1 MQGRD
6 KTSKNARTYPKKK
19 QCRTRYAVCANGGII
34 MNHPPLTERYTY
46 VNIRELVEG
55 VSKKYADRVA
65 YSFRRSPKDTEIVKV
80 TYPQLAEDVRR
91 LSTAAVDKGLTNGKV
106 ALVGKLSYDWIVT
119 YLALL
124 SVGTVLVPLD
134 SNWSAEELADT
145 ARVAECQTLFCSSE
159 LKKDKSEL
167 ICSTA
172 GIDTVFHLDKQDGKN
187 TVSALISYGKELR
200 DNGKRYYETARIS
213 PDELSL
219 LVFTSGTTGKG
230 KGVMLSQTAIVRN
243 ICSGLEYL
251 KVYKKTVGLLP
262 PHHTFGSTVSIL
274 GNLVKGSEM
283 YISSGVRYVIK
294 ELKEQHPEHLVLVPL
309 YLESFYKKIMDTVKS
324 SGKEKAFK
332 YLLAASNR
340 ARRAGIDLRRKLF
353 ASIHASFGGELR
365 LVVCGG
371 APVSQE
377 LIDFFDQI
385 GITVLN
391 GYGITECSPLISVNP
406 NVGGENGTKGGSC
419 GKAIPTAKV
428 KIKDPD
434 ENGEG
439 EICVKGTGVMLGYYK
454 DPEATEAA
462 FDEDGYFRTGD
473 CGRIGSDGRIF
484 ITGRLKNLI
493 ILSNGKNVYPE
504 EIELM
509 LAAIPG
515 VCEVVVYEG
524 ISPRGS
530 EHNAVVAEIYPDMTY
545 LEAIGITDAYE
556 YFDAR
561 LKDYNRTAIAYKK
574 VGKLKVRYDEFPKNT
589 LKKIVR
595 FKIDRSI
602 D

>member
-1 MQGRD
+1 
-6 KTSKNARTYPKKK
+6 
-19 QCRTRYAVCANGGII
+19 
-34 MNHPPLTERYTY
+34 MNRPPLTEHYTY
-46 VNIRELVEG
+46 VNIRELVEDVG
-55 VSKKYADRVA
+55 KKYSDRIA
-65 YSFRRSPKDTEIVKV
+65 YSFRRSPKDSETVRV
-80 TYPQLAEDVRR
+80 TYARLAEDVRR
-91 LSTAAVDKGLTNGKV
+91 LATAAVDKGLTSGHV
-106 ALVGKLSYDWIVT
+106 AIIGKLSYDWIVS

-124 SVGTVLVPLD
+124 SVGTVIVPLD
-134 SNWSAEELADT
+134 PNWSAEELADT
-145 ARVAECQTLFCSSE
+145 VRAAECRTVFCSTDVKEAKRS
-159 LKKDKSEL
+159 L
-167 ICSTA
+167 ILSTA
-172 GIDTVFHLDKQDGKN
+172 NVENTVLLDKLDRNG
-187 TVSALISYGKELR
+187 TAFALTLYGKELR
-200 DNGKRYYETARIS
+200 NNGKRYYETARVS
-213 PDELSL
+213 PDEVSL

-251 KVYKKTVGLLP
+251 EVYSKTVGLLP

-274 GNLVKGSEM
+274 GNLIKGSET

-294 ELKEQHPEHLVLVPL
+294 ELKEQSPEHLVLVPL
-309 YLESFYKKIMDTVKS
+309 YLESFYKKIKETLKS
-324 SGKEKAFK
+324 TGKEKLFK
-332 YLLAASNR
+332 HMLTVSEN

-353 ASIHASFGGELR
+353 ATVHKSFGGNLK
-365 LVVCGG
+365 LIICGG

-377 LIDFFDQI
+377 LIDFFDKI

-406 NVGGENGTKGGSC
+406 NPGGKSLAKSGSC

-434 ENGEG
+434 EGGEG
-439 EICVKGTGVMLGYYK
+439 EICVKGSGVMLGYYK

-473 CGRIGSDGRIF
+473 CGRLDGDGYLF

-504 EIELM
+504 EIELE

-524 ISPRGS
+524 ISS
-530 EHNAVVAEIYPDMTY
+530 EGPEYNTIVAEIYPDASY
-545 LEAIGITDAYE
+545 LEAVGIKDAYE
-556 YFDAR
+556 YFNEQI
-561 LKDYNRTAIAYKK
+561 KDYNRHAIAYKK
-574 VGKLKVRYDEFPKNT
+574 IGKVKIRDTEFPKNT
-589 LKKIVR
+589 LRKILR
-595 FKIDRSI
+595 FKLDRAIDR
-602 D
+602 